1 LIFHGFYDI
10 LNIEFLNI
18 LGKSMTTIIG
28 IQGQDY
34 ALVCSDSRISTMDEG
49 GFTSQITTLGSNS
62 TKIAENNKYLLG
74 AAGDMR
80 AINIL
85 HHAFTPPTLPAGTTG
100 KKLDNFIT
108 TKFVPALR
116 ECFEKQGYA
125 SPENESA
132 THIAQHESTIM
143 TVVAGSIYV
152 IDGDYSWTSDING
165 VYAMGTGSSYAL
177 GALQV
182 LCSSKVMTVAQ
193 AKKVALKAIAVSAK
207 YDPYTGGP
215 FHCYV
220 QEKF

>member
-1 LIFHGFYDI
+1 
-10 LNIEFLNI
+10 
-18 LGKSMTTIIG
+18 MTTIIG
-28 IQGQDY
+28 IQGPDY

-62 TKIAENNKYLLG
+62 AKIAENNKYLLG

-85 HHAFTPPTLPAGTTG
+85 HHAFTPPALPAGTTG

-143 TVVAGSIYV
+143 TVVAGTIYV
-152 IDGDYSWTSDING
+152 VDGDYSWTSDING
-165 VYAMGTGSSYAL
+165 LYAMGTGSSYAL